1 MVEALLKEKVDEF
14 VKWSKLADD
23 CKREIEILKGEFQK
37 IGEELLADKKI
48 KQVDIWGNSNAK
60 VVVTES
66 ETVKVV
72 HHLILSQLLGEVL
85 KSYTKEEP
93 TYKYSEPFKSILAAV
108 CQGTYLKQSL
118 SDAINQIPSDD
129 KTKKVL
135 EKKLKGTW
143 KKDIKTLMNVAGLG
157 QKDAEDYA
165 YLVQEVL
172 NYERIRQLCKAAG
185 IDPEKPEFDSA
196 LETIKAAV
204 IVEEGLKVG
213 VETEDVA

>member
-1 MVEALLKEKVDEF
+1 MDNATLKTKVDEF

-23 CKREIEILKGEFQK
+23 CKKELEILKGELQK
-37 IGEELLADKKI
+37 VGEEMLADKKV
-48 KQVDIWGNSNAK
+48 KQVDLWGTNNSK

-72 HHLILSQLLGEVL
+72 HHVILSQLLGEVL

-93 TYKYSEPFKSILAAV
+93 SYKYSEPFKSILGAV
-108 CQGTYLKQSL
+108 CQGNYLKLSL
-118 SDAINQIPSDD
+118 SDAIAQIPSDEN
-129 KTKKVL
+129 TKKVL
-135 EKKLKGTW
+135 GKKLKGNW
-143 KKDIKTLMNVAGLG
+143 KKDIKTLVSVAGLN

-165 YLVQEVL
+165 YLVNEVL

-185 IDPEKPEFDSA
+185 IDPEKPEFDAA